1 MRRRDILGVVLLLVV
16 AAALLA
22 GCDEQVTPVEPLPPD
37 TVVLVPDTVFIT
49 DTLFVVDTLYLPQDT
64 VFITDT
70 LFVTDTLVVVD
81 TVYVTV
87 PPEQMM
93 DTTAFLDFEH
103 NRRPVVQSDLDP
115 LLEDGWTCAFASFA
129 VRQRGIRIDFD
140 CQKPEG

>member
-70 LFVTDTLVVVD
+70 LFVTDTLVVTD
-81 TVYVTV
+81 TLYVTI

-93 DTTAFLDFEH
+93 DTTAFLDFLH
-103 NRRPVVQSDLDP
+103 NRGVESDLEP
-115 LLEDGWTCAFASFA
+115 LLEDGWSCAFASFTE
-129 VRQRGIRIDFD
+129 RQRGIRIDFD